1 MRILTGLIGVFCFT
15 LSGQAAVVITNVS
28 QFADTGAIL
37 QPGGA
42 GFQDSD
48 SGFVN
53 SSGLFIVESIAGG
66 QTGNPTVSD
75 RYENNLTISGANTQ
89 FDFLGLHS
97 AEITAGAFGFLDS
110 DAGLNFSGGAG
121 PQGFGGAYVA
131 FTIDQPMAWSLS
143 GIFDTTGV
151 AVSGPVSSFGNAGF
165 ALRDGGGVPIQEF
178 IADSPGGPASL
189 VLNGSGLLSP
199 GNYEIT
205 LNSVVGL
212 QTTGN
217 GAPAFG
223 GSAGWNSTF
232 TLTTVPEPSSLLLGI
247 AVTGFAAIRRRRKN

>member
-1 MRILTGLIGVFCFT
+1 MRILAGLIGVFCFT
-15 LSGQAAVVITNVS
+15 LSAQAAVVITNIT

-42 GFQDSD
+42 GFQDND
-48 SGFVN
+48 SGFVHA
-53 SSGLFIVESIAGG
+53 SGLFIIESVAGG
-66 QTGNPTVSD
+66 QTGNPTVRD
-75 RYENNLTISGANTQ
+75 RYENNLTISGANTE
-89 FDFLGLHS
+89 FKFLGLHS
-97 AEITAGAFGFLDS
+97 AETTAGAFGFLDS

-121 PQGFGGAYVA
+121 PQGFGGSYVA
-131 FTIDQPMAWSLS
+131 FTIDQPMAWALN

-151 AVSGPVSSFGNAGF
+151 AVSGPVSSIGNAGF
-165 ALRDGGGVPIQEF
+165 ALRDGGGIPIQEF
-178 IADSPGGPASL
+178 IADSPGGPAFL

-199 GNYEIT
+199 GDYEIA

-212 QTTGN
+212 HTTGN

-232 TLTTVPEPSSLLLGI
+232 TLTAVPEPSSLLFTS
-247 AVTGFAAIRRRRKN
+247 AFAGVALIRRRGR